1 MEDGTGDGSGVY
13 VSEAVEANYYGLE
26 FSQYAIGETVIY
38 KKKFKC
44 NSTYDIDSPIFL
56 WKRKGYATDNILL
69 VLHHKPRSTTK
80 L

>member
-56 WKRKGYATDNILL
+56 
-69 VLHHKPRSTTK
+69 
-80 L
+80 